1 QRRPGTILVPLPK
14 GSADTLRVAVSY
26 HGAVDDGL
34 IVRTDSAGRWTGFGD
49 NGPNRGR
56 NWIPSIDHPS
66 DKATVTWRVR
76 APESRIV
83 IANGALVERR
93 ALNDG
98 TAMTVWRESRPVP

>member
-26 HGAVDDGL
+26 HGAVEDGL

-49 NGPNRGR
+49 NWPNRGR

-76 APESRIV
+76 APESRTV
-83 IANGALVERR
+83 IANGALISSKPLGGDRTE
-93 ALNDG
+93 
-98 TAMTVWRESRPVP
+98 TVWREARP